1 MQWQLVAECW
11 AAEGSLGTLDLE
23 FPTAYISQDL
33 LGRCIFNSISQQ
45 TGVFIFSQLCISY
58 IIYLIPSLLVL

>member
-11 AAEGSLGTLDLE
+11 AAEGSLGTLDFE

-45 TGVFIFSQLCISY
+45 TGVFIFS
-58 IIYLIPSLLVL
+58 